1 MFDPIPKAIHLLT
14 DKFPN
19 QNNNLSYFDVQYDMK
34 NHSNQ
39 YWILWKIVIS
49 NGILPDVLDV

>member
-19 QNNNLSYFDVQYDMK
+19 QNNNLSYFDVQSDKPILNSLK
-34 NHSNQ
+34 NCYFKLDFTGCFGLN
-39 YWILWKIVIS
+39 
-49 NGILPDVLDV
+49 VLDV